1 MSQEAKLN
9 NENIILFD
17 DDVSACRWY
26 EFGVDNEVKKYAN
39 PHYYSFDMGK
49 EPVDPHYYSFDM
61 DQEGGKHE

>member
-9 NENIILFD
+9 NGNIILFD

-49 EPVDPHYYSFDM
+49 E
-61 DQEGGKHE
+61 GGKHE